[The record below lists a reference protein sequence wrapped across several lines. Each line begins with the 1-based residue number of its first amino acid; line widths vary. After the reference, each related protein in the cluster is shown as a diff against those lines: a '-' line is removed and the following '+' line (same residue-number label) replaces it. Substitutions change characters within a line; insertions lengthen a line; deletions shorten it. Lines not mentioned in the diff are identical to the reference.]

1 MKRKEQACNSRRA
14 TSHRRRLPAKLM
26 VGVLLAG
33 FVTTPA
39 FAAPEERIL
48 LDGSSGWEPVRTM
61 SNVSF
66 VVGHRGLPELQLADR
81 TYPVDADTDLLLSFE
96 PRANGDRAGNY
107 AVQRQVDQVGQRAR
121 VGEGAAA
128 FSASGGGLVLEPRAG
143 TLLAPGSSPGDF
155 SIEFWLFPVSAG
167 DGEIV
172 LRWEGILGD
181 LVSGRPQSLR
191 VEVQNRRLEWTF
203 ENIFQ
208 TPEAER
214 FTVNLA
220 GRDLLVPRHWQ
231 HHLLRYRADIG
242 LIEYLVDGRV
252 QDVTHATS
260 SGGEEGDTF
269 VPLIG
274 ARSPRRLEI
283 GPAFRG
289 LMDEVRFSRRFVTE
303 PNLTPETPE
312 PGHIVFGPIDLGQA
326 GSLLSSV
333 SGSVQVPGQSDV
345 RLYYR
350 IADSDLMG
358 DGEWV
363 HFERSQRIIPPATGR
378 YVWLRAELYPGEPGD
393 PSPQLRRLEVVYEP
407 NDPPPPPRGV
417 VATPGDGQ
425 VALSWNE
432 VRGDNVQGYRVY
444 YGTRSGEYLGT
455 VASQGASPIDV
466 GRETAVTI
474 RGLKNG
480 LLYYFAVAAYDESMG
495 SLLYSRE
502 VVARPTR
509 TR

>member
-1 MKRKEQACNSRRA
+1 
-14 TSHRRRLPAKLM
+14 
-26 VGVLLAG
+26 V
-33 FVTTPA
+33 
-39 FAAPEERIL
+39 ER
-48 LDGSSGWEPVRTM
+48 
-61 SNVSF
+61 
-66 VVGHRGLPELQLADR
+66 
-81 TYPVDADTDLLLSFE
+81 DTDLLLSFE
-96 PRANGDRAGNY
+96 PQTDGDRAGNY
-107 AVQRQVDQVGQRAR
+107 AVQRSGERAGQRAR

-128 FSASGGGLVLEPRAG
+128 FSATGGGMVLEPRPG

-155 SIEFWLFPVSAG
+155 SVEFWLLPVSANN
-167 DGEIV
+167 GEVV

-181 LVSGRPQSLR
+181 VVSGRPQSIR
-191 VEVQNRRLEWTF
+191 VAIHNRRLVWTF
-203 ENIFQ
+203 ENVFQ
-208 TPEAER
+208 TPEGQR
-214 FTVNLA
+214 FTATLS

-252 QDVTHATS
+252 QDVTHTTS
-260 SGGEEGDTF
+260 SGGEEGDVF

-274 ARSPRRLEI
+274 SRSPRRVEI
-283 GPAFRG
+283 GSAFSG
-289 LMDEVRFSRRFVTE
+289 LMDELRITRRFVTD
-303 PNLTPETPE
+303 PNLTPETPD
-312 PGHIVFGPIDLGQA
+312 PGHVVFGPIDLGQA

-333 SGSVQVPGQSDV
+333 SGSVHVPGRSDV

-358 DGEWV
+358 DGQWV
-363 HFERSQRIIPPATGR
+363 HFERAEKILPPASGR

-393 PSPQLRRLEVVYEP
+393 PSPQVRRLEIAYEP

-417 VATPGDGQ
+417 TATPGDGR
-425 VALSWNE
+425 VTLSWNP
-432 VRGDNVQGYRVY
+432 VRGDTVQGYRVY

-455 VASQGASPIDV
+455 AASQGSSPIDV
-466 GRETAVTI
+466 GSDTGLTI
-474 RGLKNG
+474 RGLENG
-480 LLYYFAVAAYDESMG
+480 RLYYFAVAAYDESMR